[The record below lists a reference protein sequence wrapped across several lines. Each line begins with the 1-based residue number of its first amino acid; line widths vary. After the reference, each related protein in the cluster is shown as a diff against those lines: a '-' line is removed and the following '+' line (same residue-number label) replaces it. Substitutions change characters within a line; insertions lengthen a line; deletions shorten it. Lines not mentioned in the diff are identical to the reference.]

1 MPTRRK
7 VHRPKVTPADRPLP
21 PEDRLL
27 STLAALV
34 AHADPSVSAVGR
46 ECAEWF
52 GRARRLRAGSI
63 ARVQEAVKLASR
75 LLGHRMNAACAY
87 GPRNPYRAAHGAA
100 VGLRYRWQR
109 EYQTSRLTP

>member
-52 GRARRLRAGSI
+52 GRARRLRTGSI